1 MAPPSGLVRRLLAI
15 VAVIALFG
23 VGWLLGWRR
32 PAPLE
37 EIPLT
42 ASQPLAPA
50 PGAPT
55 ARPNLLLTI
64 LPPSLTPP
72 PTVTRVVQTVTVH
85 VNGAVARPGVYTLAA
100 NSRIID
106 ALAAAGG
113 LLPTAAD
120 EIVNQAALLRD
131 GQQVYVPTR
140 GTPVPQGLVPAG
152 QAAPASKG
160 AAATVAPG
168 GPINLNRA
176 TAEELDALPGIGPAL
191 SARIIEYRE
200 KVGPFQRPED
210 LKKVSGIGDKL
221 FESLKERITAP

>member
-1 MAPPSGLVRRLLAI
+1 MALPTGLRRLLIIA
-15 VAVIALFG
+15 AVIALFG

-32 PAPLE
+32 PGALE
-37 EIPLT
+37 EIPLS
-42 ASQPLAPA
+42 ASRPLGLAPD
-50 PGAPT
+50 APT
-55 ARPNLLLTI
+55 TRPNVLLTI
-64 LPPSLTPP
+64 LPPSITPP

-100 NSRIID
+100 NSRVID

-113 LLPTAAD
+113 LLPTATD
-120 EIVNQAALLRD
+120 DIVNQAALLRD

-140 GTPVPQGLVPAG
+140 GTPVPQELVPAG
-152 QAAPASKG
+152 QAAPASK
-160 AAATVAPG
+160 AAATVAPS

-176 TAEELDALPGIGPAL
+176 TAEELDSLPGIGPAL
-191 SARIIEYRE
+191 AARIIEYRQ

>member
-1 MAPPSGLVRRLLAI
+1 MAPPTGLVRYLLIIA
-15 VAVIALFG
+15 AVIALFG

-32 PAPLE
+32 PGALE
-37 EIPLT
+37 EMPLT
-42 ASQPLAPA
+42 ASQPLALA
-50 PGAPT
+50 PGMPT
-55 ARPNLLLTI
+55 TRPNLLLTI
-64 LPPSLTPP
+64 LPPSITPP
-72 PTVTRVVQTVTVH
+72 PTVTRVVPTVTVH
-85 VNGAVARPGVYTLAA
+85 VNGAVAKPGVYTLAA
-100 NSRIID
+100 NSRVID

-120 EIVNQAALLRD
+120 DIVNQAALLRD

-160 AAATVAPG
+160 VATPIAPS

-176 TAEELDALPGIGPAL
+176 TAEELDTLPGIGPAL
-191 SARIIEYRE
+191 SARIIEYRQ

>member
-1 MAPPSGLVRRLLAI
+1 MAPPSGLVRHLLAI
-15 VAVIALFG
+15 AAFIALFG
-23 VGWLLGWRR
+23 VGWFLGWRR

-37 EIPLT
+37 ELPLT
-42 ASQPLAPA
+42 ASQPLTLA

-85 VNGAVARPGVYTLAA
+85 VNGAVVRPGVYTLAA

-120 EIVNQAALLRD
+120 DIVNQAALLRD

-152 QAAPASKG
+152 QAAPSGK
-160 AAATVAPG
+160 AAATAAPS
-168 GPINLNRA
+168 GPVNLNSA

-191 SARIIEYRE
+191 SARIIEYRQ